1 MIATD
6 NMPRLLDAGD
16 CGLVVEFGD
25 TIDEAVNARVLRLD
39 AALTEARLDG
49 VRETVPTYRSLLILF
64 DPQRLR
70 RRPLQEAV
78 LRMLTHLDADAPS
91 SPTRRWRIPV
101 LYGGASGEDLETVAA
116 LHGLTT
122 DEVARIHAGA
132 DYRVYMIGFM
142 PGFAYLGGLPEAIH
156 TGRRTNPRQK
166 TPPRSIS
173 IGGKQAAV
181 SPPIEVPSGWH
192 LLGQTPVRVYDPRR
206 AEQPFLLKSG
216 DRVHFERIGQTEYDR
231 LCRAA
236 ESGEIIAELKEIHTS
251 GDAGPGSIAM
261 NNPDRKDRR

>member
-6 NMPRLLDAGD
+6 TMPRLLDAGD

-25 TIDEAVNARVLRLD
+25 TIDEAINARVLRLD
-39 AALTEARLDG
+39 AALMDARLEG
-49 VRETVPTYRSLLILF
+49 VSETVPTYRSLLILF

-70 RRPLQEAV
+70 RRLLQEAV
-78 LRMLTHLDADAPS
+78 LRMLPRLNADGPS
-91 SPTRRWRIPV
+91 SSTRRWRIPV

-122 DEVARIHAGA
+122 DEVAGLHAAA

-156 TGRRTNPRQK
+156 TGRRTTPRQK

-173 IGGKQAAV
+173 IGGRQAAV

-216 DRVHFERIGQTEYDR
+216 DRVRFERIGQTEYDR
-231 LCRAA
+231 LCQAA
-236 ESGEIIAELKEIHTS
+236 ENGEIIAELEETHAS
-251 GDAGPGSIAM
+251 GDADPGLLS
-261 NNPDRKDRR
+261 NPI

>member
-1 MIATD
+1 MIATEK
-6 NMPRLLDAGD
+6 MPRLLDAGD

-25 TIDEAVNARVLRLD
+25 TIDEATNARVLRLD

-70 RRPLQEAV
+70 RRALREAV
-78 LRMLTHLDADAPS
+78 LQAFPHLNADGPS
-91 SPTRRWRIPV
+91 SSIRRWRIPV

-122 DEVARIHAGA
+122 DEAARLHAGA

-156 TGRRTNPRQK
+156 TSRRTTPRQK

-206 AEQPFLLKSG
+206 TEQPFLLKSG
-216 DRVHFERIGQTEYDR
+216 DRVRFDRIGQAEYDR

-236 ESGEIIAELKEIHTS
+236 EAGDIIAELEEIHAF
-251 GDAGPGSIAM
+251 GDADSAHAAVI
-261 NNPDRKDRR
+261 NPI

>member
-25 TIDEAVNARVLRLD
+25 TIDEATNARVLQLD

-64 DPQRLR
+64 DPIRLR
-70 RRPLQEAV
+70 RRALHEAV
-78 LRMLTHLDADAPS
+78 LRMLPHLDADGPAS
-91 SPTRRWRIPV
+91 SIRRWRIPV

-122 DEVARIHAGA
+122 DDVIDLHAGA

-142 PGFAYLGGLPEAIH
+142 PGFAYLGGLPDAIH
-156 TGRRTNPRQK
+156 TSRRTNPRQK

-173 IGGKQAAV
+173 IGGRQAAV

-192 LLGQTPVRVYDPRR
+192 LLGQTPVHVYDPRR

-216 DRVHFERIGQTEYDR
+216 DRVRFERIGQTEYDR

-236 ESGEIIAELKEIHTS
+236 EAGEIIAELEETHAIGGADPAHVALS
-251 GDAGPGSIAM
+251 
-261 NNPDRKDRR
+261 N

>member
-1 MIATD
+1 M
-6 NMPRLLDAGD
+6 RLAID

-25 TIDEAVNARVLRLD
+25 TIDEATNARVLRLD

-64 DPQRLR
+64 DPLRLR
-70 RRPLQEAV
+70 RRALRDAV
-78 LRMLTHLDADAPS
+78 LQALPNLNADGPS
-91 SPTRRWRIPV
+91 SSMRRWRIPV

-122 DEVARIHAGA
+122 DEVVDLHAGA

-173 IGGKQAAV
+173 IGGRQAAV

-206 AEQPFLLKSG
+206 TGQPFLLKSG
-216 DRVHFERIGQTEYDR
+216 DRVCFERIGQTEYDR

-236 ESGEIIAELKEIHTS
+236 ENGEIIAGLEEINES
-251 GDAGPGSIAM
+251 GDAGPSPLS
-261 NNPDRKDRR
+261 NPT